1 MSAEK
6 EELDNCQFD
15 IVYRQKD
22 IDNITITGQL
32 KRPSMITIFLTNGE
46 TVSFEAIMESWRRGF
61 TASIEGRRGMR
72 LDDGQTV
79 ETTAEKEQDA
89 D

>member
-1 MSAEK
+1 MSEDNQ
-6 EELDNCQFD
+6 ELDNCQFD
-15 IVYRQKD
+15 TVYRQKD
-22 IDNITITGQL
+22 IENITITGQM

-79 ETTAEKEQDA
+79 ETAAKKEQDA